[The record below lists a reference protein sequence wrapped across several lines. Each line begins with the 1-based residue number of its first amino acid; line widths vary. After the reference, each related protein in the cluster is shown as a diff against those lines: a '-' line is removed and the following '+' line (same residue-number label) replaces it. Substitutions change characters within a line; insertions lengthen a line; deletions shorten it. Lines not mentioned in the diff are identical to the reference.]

1 MVKISE
7 LLPIGSVLLLK
18 EGSKRVMVTGML
30 QTVRS
35 KENENEVKTYDYV
48 GVLYPEGYIGQ
59 DRMFLF
65 DHDAIDRVY
74 FTGYDDF
81 ERTRLL
87 ARIDEAMNSESENSA
102 DEQDAKNAAENN

>member
-65 DHDAIDRVY
+65 DHDAIDKVY

-87 ARIDEAMNSESENSA
+87 ARIDEAMNSDGENT
-102 DEQDAKNAAENN
+102 DEENAENTAENN